1 MKKILALA
9 SVALFLLTSSCKKD
23 DGADTQVSASGS
35 WTLNGVTHKAA
46 YTTKSTTSDGN
57 TLFMAFDKLPND
69 PAVNS
74 FNLSFKTAPTAGGTY
89 QLVAFGSATASN
101 QVEVFAGSSAGV
113 YAYRGAAINVT
124 VTLSGGKYKVVI
136 PEITVMG
143 TAGTPDVKLSGTFQE
158 M

>member
-1 MKKILALA
+1 
-9 SVALFLLTSSCKKD
+9 
-23 DGADTQVSASGS
+23 
-35 WTLNGVTHKAA
+35 
-46 YTTKSTTSDGN
+46 
-57 TLFMAFDKLPND
+57 
-69 PAVNS
+69 
-74 FNLSFKTAPTAGGTY
+74 
-89 QLVAFGSATASN
+89 VAFGSATASN